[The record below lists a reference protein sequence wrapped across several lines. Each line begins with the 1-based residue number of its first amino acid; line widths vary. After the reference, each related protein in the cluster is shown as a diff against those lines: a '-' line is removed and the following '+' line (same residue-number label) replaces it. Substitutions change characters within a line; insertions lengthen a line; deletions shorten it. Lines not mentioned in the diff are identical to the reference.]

1 MASDGRHSG
10 GVVATWSGDAL
21 SAKDNPCNAS
31 AELSVIVPTFNE
43 CENVGKLVDRLER
56 ALAGIRWEAVF
67 VDDDSSDGTAEEIR
81 SIARSDARV
90 RCLQRIG
97 RRGLSSACIEG
108 MLSSSAPFIAVMDA
122 DLQHDESILP
132 VMLSELKLSDVDIV
146 VGSRYVDGGDVGDWQ
161 RHRVLISRIASIMSR
176 IVSRVDLKDPMS
188 GFFVIRRTA
197 FMGAVRNLSTIGF
210 KILLDLFASSP
221 KTLTFRE
228 VPYQFRSRSAGSS
241 KLDLPAVWA
250 YILLILDKLVG
261 RFVPIRFLS
270 FLIIGGMGVVVHM
283 IALAITF
290 KGVSLG
296 FEYSQAMATLVSMTF
311 NFFFNN
317 MLTYSDLR
325 LTGWRVLGGL
335 FTFYMACGLGAVAN
349 NGVAIAIFDF
359 DHRWWLAGIV
369 GVMMSAV
376 WNYVVTSIFTWKN
389 R

>member
-1 MASDGRHSG
+1 MGTRNDPRDA
-10 GVVATWSGDAL
+10 GV
-21 SAKDNPCNAS
+21 
-31 AELSVIVPTFNE
+31 ELSVIIPTFNE
-43 CENVGKLVDRLER
+43 RENVARLVCRLDRVLND
-56 ALAGIRWEAVF
+56 IRWEAIF
-67 VDDDSSDGTAEEIR
+67 VDDDSNDGTADEIR
-81 SIARSDARV
+81 SIAKSDARV

-132 VMLSELKLSDVDIV
+132 VMLSELKLSGVDIV
-146 VGSRYVDGGDVGDWQ
+146 VGSRYIEGGGLGDW
-161 RHRVLISRIASIMSR
+161 RGHRILISRVASMMSR
-176 IVSRVDLKDPMS
+176 VVTRVDLKDPMS

-221 KTLTFRE
+221 KAMTFRE
-228 VPYQFRSRSAGSS
+228 VPYQFRSRTAGRS
-241 KLDLPAVWA
+241 KLDLPAVWG

-261 RFVPIRFLS
+261 RHVPIRFLS
-270 FLIIGGMGVVVHM
+270 FLIIGGIGVGVHM
-283 IALAITF
+283 IALASAF
-290 KGVSLG
+290 KGIALS
-296 FEYSQAMATLVSMTF
+296 FEYSQAFATLVSMTF

-317 MLTYSDLR
+317 ILTYSDLR
-325 LTGWRVLGGL
+325 LTGWRMLRGL
-335 FTFYMACGLGAVAN
+335 FTFYIACGLGAVAN
-349 NGVAIAIFDF
+349 NGAANVIFDL